1 MPNGEDTIAAMATA
15 PGGAVTILRVSG
27 PEADSLGGRVWQPQ
41 HGTLKALPARRLSL
55 GELHDAQGTLL
66 DAECLAVR
74 MPGPHS
80 YTGEDVVE
88 LHCHGGALCA
98 RLALQALVEAG
109 CRLAE
114 PGEFTRRAFL
124 HGRLDL
130 TQAEAVAD
138 VIGAHSAAALR
149 VAGQQLRGRLGEE
162 VARCYE
168 TLSDVLAEVES
179 HLDFPEEELEL
190 DWRPVAE
197 MTEQVASAR
206 QVVQRLLATRRAGE
220 VLRGGLRLAVCGC
233 PNVGKSSLLNRL
245 LGRDRA
251 IVTDIPGTTRDTLE
265 EQFEARGVPVRI
277 IDTAGIRETTDV
289 IERSGME
296 RAQLSAQS
304 ADVVVWLFDLTRPY
318 AEQAWPGW
326 TVSGQLLFVGNK
338 LDACPAGCPPKAEL
352 PEGTLCLSAHSGAG
366 LEEFLGEIERLSG
379 VTDVSGEIAVAARH
393 AALLAEASAGLSS
406 LLGSDL
412 LASGHWELAALELR
426 RAVLALGRML
436 GREVEPDVLETI
448 FHRFCI
454 GK

>member
-1 MPNGEDTIAAMATA
+1 METTERDTIAALATA
-15 PGGAVTILRVSG
+15 PGGAVSILRLSG
-27 PEADSLGGRVWQPQ
+27 PDADAIAARLWTPVARGDLAHQPPR
-41 HGTLKALPARRLSL
+41 HLALGTLR
-55 GELHDAQGTLL
+55 DADGALL

-74 MPGPHS
+74 MPAPHS
-80 YTGEDVVE
+80 YTGEHVVE

-98 RLALQALVEAG
+98 RLALQALQAAG

-138 VIGAHSAAALR
+138 VIGARSAAALR

-162 VARCYE
+162 ANRLYG
-168 TLSDVLAEVES
+168 TLADVLAEVES

-190 DWRPVAE
+190 DWRPV
-197 MTEQVASAR
+197 TELASAVTAAR
-206 QVVQRLLATRRAGE
+206 ESVERLLATRRAGE

-265 EQFEARGVPVRI
+265 EQLDVRGVPVRV
-277 IDTAGIRETTDV
+277 IDTAGIRETADV

-296 RAQLSAQS
+296 RARLSAQS
-304 ADVVVWLFDLTRPY
+304 ADVIVWLFDLTLPY
-318 AEQAWPGW
+318 AAQSWPDW
-326 TVSGQLLFVGNK
+326 EVTGQVLLVGNK
-338 LDACPAGCPPKAEL
+338 LDACTASSPEPP
-352 PEGTLCLSAHSGAG
+352 PETLRLSVRTGEG
-366 LEEFLGEIERLSG
+366 LDGLIDAVERLSG
-379 VTDVSGEIAVAARH
+379 VADTTGEIAVAARH
-393 AALLAEASAGLSS
+393 AALLSEASEALSPVGGL
-406 LLGSDL
+406 LEG
-412 LASGHWELAALELR
+412 GQWELAALELR
-426 RAVLALGRML
+426 RAVQALGRMV